1 MVFRLSLSSSR
12 TSHPRW
18 GAPVTAAMAYR
29 CAMRSIISEQR
40 GLAVFFGAYYVGL
53 IAYGLGRG
61 ASQTIF
67 YVVFV
72 GGGALLVARLYDRAR
87 FSRLVL
93 WGLALWG
100 LAHMVGGL
108 VETDGLIVYERSL
121 GGGEFRFDKVVH
133 FFGFGFS
140 TLAAYELMRR
150 TVAGTAPAASLAVAA
165 AFVGLGI
172 GAVNETIEFLITLL
186 PGESNVGGFSNTGW
200 DLVANALGAAT
211 AAFLA
216 PRIEAGRGTAP
227 LPL

>member
-1 MVFRLSLSSSR
+1 MGSV
-12 TSHPRW
+12 
-18 GAPVTAAMAYR
+18 
-29 CAMRSIISEQR
+29 ISDQR
-40 GLAVFFGAYYVGL
+40 GLAVFFGVYYIGL
-53 IAYGLGRG
+53 ITYGLVQG

-72 GGGALLVARLYDRAR
+72 GGGAVLVARLYDRAR
-87 FSRLVL
+87 FSPLVL

-121 GGGEFRFDKVVH
+121 GGGEFRLDKVVH

-150 TVAGTAPAASLAVAA
+150 VIAGNAPAGSLAVAA

-172 GAVNETIEFLITLL
+172 GAINETIEFLITLL

-200 DLVANALGAAT
+200 DLVANTLGAAA
-211 AAFLA
+211 AAFVA
-216 PRIEAGRGTAP
+216 PGIEARRAAAAP
-227 LPL
+227 SAP